1 MALPLFFHDGALQ
14 EQAVIQPD
22 EDTARHIAQVLRMS
36 AGDTFRLTDGKGTE
50 AQVSITKAEKKK
62 LWVEV
67 RKVKHHEKPRCSLH
81 LCVAFT
87 KNTGRNEWLLEKAT
101 ELGVASIVPVLAS
114 RTERQHYRRD
124 RWTNILVAALLQSQ
138 QFHLPLLHEA
148 TAFENILQRFND
160 LPQKLIGHCIDDLP
174 RNPLSRV
181 MAPHQETV
189 VLIGPEGDF
198 TQQEVALAA
207 SKEFIG
213 FSLVGQRL
221 RTETAAMAVCSYF
234 SLINHEV

>member
-1 MALPLFFHDGALQ
+1 MALPLFFHHGALQ
-14 EQAVIQPD
+14 EQAVLQLD
-22 EDTARHIAQVLRMS
+22 EDTARHVAQVLRMS

-50 AQVSITKAEKKK
+50 AQVSITRAEKKK

-67 RKVKHHEKPRCSLH
+67 GKVKQHEKPRCSLH
-81 LCVAFT
+81 LCIAFT

-101 ELGVASIVPVLAS
+101 ELGMASIVPVLAN
-114 RTERQHYRRD
+114 RTERQHIRHD

-148 TAFENILQRFND
+148 TAFENILQRFNG
-160 LPQKLIGHCIDDLP
+160 LPQKLIGHCIDNIP
-174 RNPLSRV
+174 RSPLSTV
-181 MAPHQETV
+181 MASHQETV

-198 TQQEVALAA
+198 TQQEVILAT
-207 SKEFIG
+207 SNGFKS
-213 FSLVGQRL
+213 FSLVDQRL
-221 RTETAAMAVCSYF
+221 RTETAAIAVCSYF